1 MVVCETGTELSGG
14 ICAGAFAS
22 VLRKI
27 VDKLKDPIPMNPA
40 PLHVTRAVCLSGFG
54 VNVQLAPV
62 SHLIVLP
69 SQFAWKL
76 CVP

>member
-1 MVVCETGTELSGG
+1 MGMAVCETEAELIGGT
-14 ICAGAFAS
+14 CAGAFAS

-40 PLHVTRAVCLSGFG
+40 PLHVMSAVCRSGFG

-69 SQFAWKL
+69 SQFAW
-76 CVP
+76 